1 MYHAIYATRDTTL
14 YEKNFRRNA
23 GIDQV
28 LELIKYCKTA
38 EFYDQLLFSPNAQK
52 GCIAAFKKYGAIG

>member
-28 LELIKYCKTA
+28 LELIKYV
-38 EFYDQLLFSPNAQK
+38 ESVPDENDFYYDGTYNSRILLK
-52 GCIAAFKKYGAIG
+52 FK